1 MLNSHEELIQLKE
14 SKHLHLMHTWIS
26 ESMNISVDIEPK
38 YIKCTHIDTNLL
50 CKQIAYHTLPSRSPA
65 ISGRVSPVYFSSAL
79 ALHLLEPSDRLSVAV
94 RMASLQER
102 LIPLPRQPQCEDRQ
116 FYGPS
121 DLYRSGE

>member
-65 ISGRVSPVYFSSAL
+65 ISGLVSPVYFSSAL
-79 ALHLLEPSDRLSVAV
+79 ALHLLFHQSHMPIEESTIPSCHLVFE
-94 RMASLQER
+94 Q
-102 LIPLPRQPQCEDRQ
+102 LIFRGRRDH
-116 FYGPS
+116 
-121 DLYRSGE
+121 